1 MLSLVKLSVFVLL
14 MFSLVAC
21 KDVLDKPLGGMG
33 APSSMEPL
41 EGSWVSEED
50 GSQLDILNTA
60 KADWYGFKYQEQGKE
75 TAGRFMVSY
84 FERKRV
90 LNIDLASVQVNGVP
104 LVSDSSQAF
113 LMVGAVFDDEQLILA
128 PADMAKFQKHFAK
141 YFFASPIPATLCKK
155 GNELCT
161 ANFSD
166 GNLLHAKRMKKFN
179 DELLKK
185 YRTVF
190 PSKNRVAFNPLK
202 VSSAR

>member
-1 MLSLVKLSVFVLL
+1 MKLTISMLLV
-14 MFSLVAC
+14 FSLVAC

-33 APSSMEPL
+33 EPSSMERL

-60 KADWYGFKYQEQGKE
+60 KADWYGFNYQEQGKQ

-104 LVSDSSQAF
+104 LVSESSQAF

-128 PADMAKFQKHFAK
+128 PADMAKFEKYFAK

-202 VSSAR
+202 VSSARQH

>member
-1 MLSLVKLSVFVLL
+1 V
-14 MFSLVAC
+14 
-21 KDVLDKPLGGMG
+21 
-33 APSSMEPL
+33 
-41 EGSWVSEED
+41 
-50 GSQLDILNTA
+50 
-60 KADWYGFKYQEQGKE
+60 
-75 TAGRFMVSY
+75 
-84 FERKRV
+84 
-90 LNIDLASVQVNGVP
+90 
-104 LVSDSSQAF
+104 
-113 LMVGAVFDDEQLILA
+113 
-128 PADMAKFQKHFAK
+128 PADMDKFEKHFAK
-141 YFFASPIPATLCKK
+141 YFFASSISATLCKK

>member
-1 MLSLVKLSVFVLL
+1 MLLLVKLTVFVLL
-14 MFSLVAC
+14 MFSLMAC

-41 EGSWVSEED
+41 EGSWVSEVD
-50 GSQLDILNTA
+50 GSQLDIVGTA
-60 KADWYGFKYQEQGKE
+60 KSDWYGFKYQEQGKQI
-75 TAGRFMVSY
+75 AGRFMVSY
-84 FERKRV
+84 FKRKRV
-90 LNIDLASVQVNGVP
+90 LNIDLASVQANGVP

-128 PADMAKFQKHFAK
+128 SADMAKFEKHFAK
-141 YFFASPIPATLCKK
+141 YFFASPIPTTLCKK

-202 VSSAR
+202 VSSAQ

>member
-1 MLSLVKLSVFVLL
+1 
-14 MFSLVAC
+14 
-21 KDVLDKPLGGMG
+21 
-33 APSSMEPL
+33 
-41 EGSWVSEED
+41 
-50 GSQLDILNTA
+50 
-60 KADWYGFKYQEQGKE
+60 
-75 TAGRFMVSY
+75 
-84 FERKRV
+84 
-90 LNIDLASVQVNGVP
+90 
-104 LVSDSSQAF
+104 VSDSSQAF
-113 LMVGAVFDDEQLILA
+113 LMVGAVCDDEQLILA